1 MFSTKIAM
9 RVQLFTD
16 NNLWWEVSV
25 SGTSSGNLAVSYP
38 HLSYGEAL
46 WPQNKVFSEFS
57 NLKK

>member
-16 NNLWWEVSV
+16 YHLWLEVSG

-38 HLSYGEAL
+38 HPSYGVAL
-46 WPQNKVFSEFS
+46 WPQTKVFQNFQT
-57 NLKK
+57 